1 MKDYYSI
8 LGVSKDASD
17 QEIKRAFRKLAG
29 EYHPDKN
36 KSANAS
42 EKFKEINEAYS
53 VLSDSQKRKNYDR
66 YGNADFQGFSPG
78 GSSSSGFSGGGGDFS
93 SGFGSNF
100 GGFEDIFSDLFSSG
114 FGNFTGQGQRETEE
128 EDLDIRIGIEVDL
141 SQIIND
147 IETEV
152 SFYVMSKCKV
162 CSGSGSRSGKSQV
175 CSVCKGSGH
184 VRKVTQSFFGN
195 IAIDSICSNCKGKGR
210 IITDKCSSCSG
221 SGRVRTL
228 KKMAIKIPRGVED
241 NTTLRFR
248 GEGAIGE
255 NNSSSGDLFITV
267 HIRNNTDYK
276 RDGND
281 LETSVPIDIPTA
293 VLGGVIPIKTLYGSV
308 NLKIPEGT
316 SYGDRFVIK
325 SMGLP
330 SMHGRSIGNLYV
342 KVKIVTPRKLSA
354 EERRLYNLL
363 RK

>member
-78 GSSSSGFSGGGGDFS
+78 GGGSYSSNDFS

-114 FGNFTGQGQRETEE
+114 FGNFTGQDQRKTAE

-141 SQIIND
+141 SKIIND

-184 VRKVTQSFFGN
+184 VRKVTQSFIGN
-195 IAIDSICSNCKGKGR
+195 IDIDSICSNCKGNGR
-210 IITDKCSSCSG
+210 IITDKCNRCSG

-228 KKMAIKIPRGVED
+228 KKMDIKVPRGVED

-248 GEGAIGE
+248 GEGSVGE
-255 NNSSSGDLFITV
+255 NNTSSGDLFITV
-267 HIRNNTDYK
+267 HVKNNTDYK
-276 RDGND
+276 RDGNN
-281 LETSVPIDIPTA
+281 LETSVSIDIPTA
-293 VLGGVIPIKTLYGSV
+293 VLGGVVPIETLYGSV
-308 NLKIPEGT
+308 NLKIPDGT

-330 SMHGRSIGNLYV
+330 AMHGRSIGNLYV
-342 KVKIVTPRKLSA
+342 KVIIVTPRKLSA